1 MTTTE
6 QHIEL
11 LMQQNAALMQLLQG
25 GLEAEARTALP
36 KRKLTFDEKVQIK
49 MRELEPRVFKL
60 LDKQNTQTK

>member
-1 MTTTE
+1 MTTSE

-11 LMQQNAALMQLLQG
+11 LMRQNAALMQLLQG
-25 GLEAEARTALP
+25 GLQAEAMPSLP

>member
-1 MTTTE
+1 MTPTE

-11 LMQQNAALMQLLQG
+11 LMAQNAALMQLLQG
-25 GLEAEARTALP
+25 GLEAEARTTVP